1 MIGVLKD
8 IKWLINY
15 MLSII
20 MYAIIVILLLVG
32 VILIAYVVD
41 FKIRDSNI
49 EAPLYSA
56 YVIVSGSMEPIIKVK
71 DAVVVRR
78 CEEKDIKIGDVVTY
92 RSMDESFYGI
102 LITHRVVN
110 IETENGEK
118 VFITKGDSNE
128 TVDRTPVKYG
138 QIQGKVAMR
147 IPKIGYLKY
156 FLSNYEGWIIAVVL
170 PSLAIIGYDILKLID
185 KSKKRKNGEV
195 VYDGDKKVMTYDE

>member
-1 MIGVLKD
+1 MVGVLKD
-8 IKWLINY
+8 FKWLVNY

-20 MYAIIVILLLVG
+20 MYAIIVIL
-32 VILIAYVVD
+32 VIIGIILAAYFID
-41 FKIRDSNI
+41 FKIRDSRI

-71 DAVVVRR
+71 DAVIVRR
-78 CEEKDIKIGDVVTY
+78 CEIDDIKIGDVVTY
-92 RSMDESFYGI
+92 RSMEEAYYGI

-110 IETENGEK
+110 IEMENGER

-128 TVDRTPVKYG
+128 TIDRSPIKFN

-147 IPKIGYLKY
+147 IPKIGYLKS

-170 PSLAIIGYDILKLID
+170 PSIGIIAFDIMKLFDKAKKKKEEQFID
-185 KSKKRKNGEV
+185 NERV
-195 VYDGDKKVMTYDE
+195 VTYEK

>member
-1 MIGVLKD
+1 MVGVLKD

-20 MYAIIVILLLVG
+20 LYAIIVIL
-32 VILIAYVVD
+32 ILIGIILAAYFVD
-41 FKIRDSNI
+41 FKIRDSRI

-56 YVIVSGSMEPIIKVK
+56 YVIVSGSMEPIIKVR

-78 CEEKDIKIGDVVTY
+78 CEEEDIKVGDVVTY
-92 RSMDESFYGI
+92 RSLDESYYGI

-110 IETENGEK
+110 IEMQNGEK
-118 VFITKGDSNE
+118 IFITKGDNNE
-128 TVDRTPVKYG
+128 TIDRSPIKFS

-156 FLSNYEGWIIAVVL
+156 FLTSHEGWIIAIVL
-170 PSLAIIGYDILKLID
+170 PSIGIIGYDILKIFKIGKKKED
-185 KSKKRKNGEV
+185 SNKSDNKRGLQYEK
-195 VYDGDKKVMTYDE
+195 

>member
-15 MLSII
+15 MLSIV
-20 MYAIIVILLLVG
+20 MYAIIVILILVG
-32 VILIAYVVD
+32 IILVAYFID
-41 FKIRDSNI
+41 FKIRDSRI

-78 CEEKDIKIGDVVTY
+78 CEESDIKIGDVVTY
-92 RSMDESFYGI
+92 RSVDEAYYGI

-110 IETENGEK
+110 IEIENGEK
-118 VFITKGDSNE
+118 IYITKGDNND
-128 TVDRTPVKYG
+128 TIDRTPVKFG

-147 IPKIGYLKY
+147 IPKLGYLKY

-170 PSLAIIGYDILKLID
+170 PSIAIIGYDIVKFFD
-185 KSKKRKNGEV
+185 KSKKKNVTENSNG
-195 VYDGDKKVMTYDE
+195 KKVIIYEE

>member
-56 YVIVSGSMEPIIKVK
+56 YVIVSGSMEPIIEVK

-78 CEEKDIKIGDVVTY
+78 CEAKDIKIGDVITY
-92 RSMDESFYGI
+92 RSMDEAFYGI

-110 IETENGEK
+110 IEEENGEK
-118 VFITKGDSNE
+118 VYITKGDSNE
-128 TVDRTPVKYG
+128 TVDRIPVKFS

-185 KSKKRKNGEV
+185 RSKKLKNGEV
-195 VYDGDKKVMTYDE
+195 VYDGDKKVVTYEE